1 MASKTPNT
9 IYLKG
14 DPQGREGLATQ
25 AIIPGQLVR
34 IAPVAAP
41 NVSDGRLLGVSL
53 HSAGKTSQM
62 AVAREADIFGKS
74 IDDAYA
80 KDDTVLYNEFRK
92 GDMFYGFLAAAGKVV
107 VGDQL
112 ASNEDGS
119 FKLATADDAI
129 IAVATEAVDNT
140 GGASQVRL
148 KVEVI

>member
-14 DPQGREGLATQ
+14 DPQGREGIATQ
-25 AIIPGQLVR
+25 AIVPGQLVR
-34 IAPVAAP
+34 IAPLPAGTI
-41 NVSDGRLLGVSL
+41 NDGRILGVSL
-53 HSAGKTSQM
+53 HAAGKNSQM
-62 AVAREADIFGKS
+62 AVAREADIFGRS

-92 GDMFYGFLAAAGKVV
+92 GDMFYGFLAVAGTVV

-112 ASNEDGS
+112 TSNDDGS
-119 FKLATADDAI
+119 FKKAGADDVI
-129 IAVATEAVDNT
+129 IAVATEAVDNAAGDT
-140 GGASQVRL
+140 QVRL